1 MATLKDILD
10 EPRKL
15 VDKKATEFRNIRDEW
30 NVKTKE
36 HLIKR
41 NTLNGEVRELI
52 ENVKQ
57 QREIRERMNE
67 EVRSRKT
74 ERSVI
79 DKEIKAIKDSMKT
92 GEEDTKKKTGPTD
105 KRGRPITI
113 HTLRRE
119 FERLEREFG
128 EGRHTGKNEKK
139 VMKRM
144 KEIRQQIKSM
154 EVVEATAEGSDE
166 MREALREKNEEQN
179 VAHELVREA
188 ASQAQAAH
196 DLMIE
201 WNEQVDARR
210 ELAESAHR
218 KLRRSK
224 KEADSAHHSYI
235 LSLRCLHSILNMS
248 RAMKER
254 ERGTAP
260 TMSAKEGVNDLM
272 KKLMDGQT
280 LSTDELLSLQRF

>member
-30 NVKTKE
+30 NAKTKE

-67 EVRSRKT
+67 EVRARKS
-74 ERSVI
+74 ERNVI
-79 DKEIKAIKDSMKT
+79 DKKIREMKDSMNT
-92 GEEDTKKKTGPTD
+92 GKDENKKKDGPRD
-105 KRGRPITI
+105 KKGRPITI

-119 FERLEREFG
+119 FERLDREFG
-128 EGRHTGKNEKK
+128 MGYHTGKNEKK

-144 KEIRQQIKSM
+144 KEIRQQIKTM
-154 EVVEATAEGSDE
+154 EKTQAAAEGTDE
-166 MREALREKNEEQN
+166 MKEALSVINAQQE
-179 VAHELVREA
+179 VAHNLVREA
-188 ASQAQAAH
+188 ASQAQQAH

-224 KEADSAHHSYI
+224 KEADGTHHSYI

-248 RAMKER
+248 RAMRER
-254 ERGTAP
+254 ERGAAP
-260 TMSAKEGVNDLM
+260 TMTAKEGTTDLM
-272 KKLMDGQT
+272 QKLMSGHT
-280 LSTDELLSLQRF
+280 LSTDELLSLQKF